1 MKKFLSYTYTLTML
15 VLILSLTSC
24 SSKKELNVM
33 TFNIRL
39 DAAVDSLN
47 NWQYRKDVAAQ
58 IVQQY
63 DVDILGTQEV
73 LPNQLKDLLDRL
85 PEYAAVG
92 LGRDNGGTQGEHSS
106 LFFKKSRFRAS
117 DFGTFWLSDT
127 PDVPSKGWDGAYP
140 RIASWAILED
150 LVSKQSVFAINTHLD
165 HIGVEARIRGV
176 ELILKKAEI
185 LAKGLPIILTGD
197 FNSTPDSE
205 IIRSINTMGQKN
217 ALVNSRL
224 AAAKVKDNVG
234 TFHDFGRLA
243 LDELQYI
250 DYIFVSDSFKVNY
263 YEVVPD
269 KLHDIY
275 LSDHN
280 PVFARIAFK

>member
-85 PEYAAVG
+85 PEYAAV
-92 LGRDNGGTQGEHSS
+92 
-106 LFFKKSRFRAS
+106 
-117 DFGTFWLSDT
+117 
-127 PDVPSKGWDGAYP
+127 
-140 RIASWAILED
+140 
-150 LVSKQSVFAINTHLD
+150 
-165 HIGVEARIRGV
+165 ARN
-176 ELILKKAEI
+176 E
-185 LAKGLPIILTGD
+185 P
-197 FNSTPDSE
+197 
-205 IIRSINTMGQKN
+205 
-217 ALVNSRL
+217 
-224 AAAKVKDNVG
+224 
-234 TFHDFGRLA
+234 
-243 LDELQYI
+243 
-250 DYIFVSDSFKVNY
+250 
-263 YEVVPD
+263 
-269 KLHDIY
+269 
-275 LSDHN
+275 
-280 PVFARIAFK
+280 